1 MSEFYRQDR
10 EPRTLYRSRRSVIF
24 GVCRGLAAYMG
35 ISAFWMRVAAVLA
48 ALLTGFWPAVIAYI
62 VAAIVLRPEPVAP
75 IEGPEDREFYNSY
88 AGSRAMALD
97 RLKRA
102 YDRLDRRIQR
112 MESVVTS
119 KEYDWNRRFNA

>member
-1 MSEFYRQDR
+1 MSEFYYRDR
-10 EPRTLYRSRRSVIF
+10 EPRSLYRSRRGMVF
-24 GVCRGLAAYMG
+24 GVCRGLANYTG
-35 ISAFWMRVAAVLA
+35 ISALWIRLAAVLA
-48 ALLTGFWPAVIAYI
+48 TLCVWFWPGIIAYT
-62 VAAIVLRPEPVAP
+62 VAAILMKPEPVAP
-75 IEGPEDREFYNSY
+75 VRDPEEREFYNSY
-88 AGSRAMALD
+88 ASSRSMALD